1 MPNNDSF
8 GSSEIMFPAV
18 TTAGGPGHA
27 MMQASPLATPAMAA
41 AVGMGHQGPAI
52 LHGSLNQTWLLNCL
66 RRRWVM
72 ATLLGTLFAAVT
84 GVLLLLLFP
93 RSSTVTALVHVQEEN
108 TDLMEKKKALLPQQ
122 LEVFQDTQ
130 VSMLKSQFVLMA
142 ALGKRSIAELEAVK
156 KKEPD
161 PVAWLQE
168 ELRVLFQGENLQ
180 LSFTGKE
187 DAEEMKKVI
196 DAVIEAYQT
205 EVLVVGRSRSK
216 GMRNSMAKMHKKL
229 TTELEQEIEKY
240 ATLADELGGSESPV
254 SAAMLN
260 LLAREVQQIQFQIM
274 KKNDLLVEFAINRR
288 LAEQEIRSTAAL
300 EQQVAFELDK
310 DPMLANY
317 KAEEFSIMQQIRAQ
331 ASRSKHKNSPAIK
344 RLQQGLVAL
353 QQESAQ
359 YRRQAEAS
367 IREAVKNTPSE
378 LMNRITMEYVL
389 RRNNLSQELVALEAK
404 LESKQSE
411 MLQKGERSSA
421 LAMMDSNIEQLK
433 EIDNEMEYQLRTW
446 GIKDGASSDELFH
459 VLQQASA
466 REHINTLQRIILAAL
481 GGIAAFCVTCYGVAL
496 IEFRSRRLNNAT
508 DMDEGLGLRVLGVLP
523 AVSSRKAMA
532 PGSMVAAQL
541 SESIDNVR
549 ATLMHDSTTSK
560 RQVILVTSPATMEG
574 TTTVASHLALSL
586 TRAGRRTLLID
597 GDIREPALHKLFGM
611 PQDDGLC
618 EVLRSEIDVADAVR
632 PTNTE
637 GLWLLAAG
645 HCDMDAI
652 HALATDQPQPIFQK
666 LREDFDFIIIDGAP
680 VLGLSDSISIG
691 QHVDGAILSV
701 LRDHSEVRQVHQAIE
716 LLKSMGIRLLGSV
729 VNGVPLKADRRIVKL
744 YKENAQQPR
753 KIAAAAGKSK
763 RKSAQAS
770 SQASEKTVS
779 TEEDITVD
787 LNEELDIDF
796 DDFGID
802 GNQDDDNQG

>member
-1 MPNNDSF
+1 M
-8 GSSEIMFPAV
+8 
-18 TTAGGPGHA
+18 
-27 MMQASPLATPAMAA
+27 
-41 AVGMGHQGPAI
+41 
-52 LHGSLNQTWLLNCL
+52 
-66 RRRWVM
+66 
-72 ATLLGTLFAAVT
+72 
-84 GVLLLLLFP
+84 
-93 RSSTVTALVHVQEEN
+93 
-108 TDLMEKKKALLPQQ
+108 
-122 LEVFQDTQ
+122 
-130 VSMLKSQFVLMA
+130 
-142 ALGKRSIAELEAVK
+142 
-156 KKEPD
+156 
-161 PVAWLQE
+161 
-168 ELRVLFQGENLQ
+168 
-180 LSFTGKE
+180 
-187 DAEEMKKVI
+187 
-196 DAVIEAYQT
+196 
-205 EVLVVGRSRSK
+205 
-216 GMRNSMAKMHKKL
+216 
-229 TTELEQEIEKY
+229 
-240 ATLADELGGSESPV
+240 
-254 SAAMLN
+254 
-260 LLAREVQQIQFQIM
+260 
-274 KKNDLLVEFAINRR
+274 
-288 LAEQEIRSTAAL
+288 
-300 EQQVAFELDK
+300 
-310 DPMLANY
+310 
-317 KAEEFSIMQQIRAQ
+317 
-331 ASRSKHKNSPAIK
+331 
-344 RLQQGLVAL
+344 
-353 QQESAQ
+353 
-359 YRRQAEAS
+359 
-367 IREAVKNTPSE
+367 
-378 LMNRITMEYVL
+378 
-389 RRNNLSQELVALEAK
+389 
-404 LESKQSE
+404 
-411 MLQKGERSSA
+411 
-421 LAMMDSNIEQLK
+421 
-433 EIDNEMEYQLRTW
+433 
-446 GIKDGASSDELFH
+446 
-459 VLQQASA
+459 
-466 REHINTLQRIILAAL
+466 